1 MTTVTVVYAAVIFVR
16 LASARSGPAHVT
28 NTGCGER
35 SCEAGTAAEVGGS
48 RQLGRLHPTYPHQ
61 HLTFYQNK
69 QYFGFLP

>member
-28 NTGCGER
+28 NTGCGKR

-61 HLTFYQNK
+61 HLTF
-69 QYFGFLP
+69 